1 MIIHEARVLGGEEL
15 NVPSHD
21 LICRRLQAK
30 SMLTMLTMLTILT
43 IRERA
48 VHIHYA
54 RVLGDDKSNVSMCR
68 EGTNFVMSFALRLGA
83 KKNQSVA
90 IIENVA
96 RNG

>member
-1 MIIHEARVLGGEEL
+1 MKIHE
-15 NVPSHD
+15 
-21 LICRRLQAK
+21 
-30 SMLTMLTMLTILT
+30 
-43 IRERA
+43 
-48 VHIHYA
+48 A

-68 EGTNFVMSFALRLGA
+68 EETNFVMSFALRLGA